1 MAPSGYLQ
9 GVDPTSRDLLNTPE
23 ATRWLLR
30 RQDAAAW
37 HQPALRPG
45 LKPDDSNRYRPAAD
59 DKRGAGRDRGDGQGF
74 GLVRADAGIADKA
87 SFGRVSVISYVNP
100 NPLGYGRLKE
110 NARNP

>member
-1 MAPSGYLQ
+1 MAPGGYLQ

-45 LKPDDSNRYRPAAD
+45 LKPGYSNLADTDIGRPLTTSDS
-59 DKRGAGRDRGDGQGF
+59 QGF

-87 SFGRVSVISYVNP
+87 SFGIVSVISYTT
-100 NPLGYGRLKE
+100 LTH
-110 NARNP
+110 